1 MLALQI
7 NSMKHFMN
15 HLLVQ
20 DTFDLFL
27 LEEAT
32 LRTANTY
39 QIDGHMNTK
48 FFSKEELEQGIPAYD
63 FQPWSE
69 IKGLCFHLIKGKNT
83 PLYFKFVF
91 QLKPEKSKALLTKSG
106 LDMDVLQL
114 KALLLNIRYDGTK
127 NILTTGS
134 SYHTFVLNKEPDQIW
149 DKTLTSYLDSKGIAY
164 SLL

>member
-39 QIDGHMNTK
+39 QIDGHMNPE
-48 FFSKEELEQGIPAYD
+48 FFSKEELEQGISPYD
-63 FQPWSE
+63 FQSWSE

-91 QLKPEKSKALLTKSG
+91 QLKPEKSKALLAKSG
-106 LDMDVLQL
+106 FDMDAMQL
-114 KALLLNIRYDGTK
+114 KAFLLNIRYDGTK
-127 NILTTGS
+127 TILTTGS
-134 SYHTFVLNKEPDQIW
+134 SYHTFVLSKEPDQLW
-149 DKTLTSYLDSKGIAY
+149 DKAFTSYLDAKSIEY
-164 SLL
+164 TLL